1 MQMKTLIKVKKYWI
15 NLVTTINL
23 NKRKMKKITAIALV
37 LFTCLSSALFAQ
49 DKFGH
54 IHSEQ
59 LLMVMPETADAD
71 KAIQE
76 YNQLLE
82 AQVQAMYG
90 EYQTKTGEYQ
100 ANEALMTEIVKEAK
114 IKEIQDLEMRIQQFQ
129 QSSQESIQQKRNEVL
144 APLLEKAQNA
154 INEVAAEND
163 YTYIFDISLGSIVF
177 GKESHDIMPLVKAKL
192 GIQ

>member
-1 MQMKTLIKVKKYWI
+1 MRMKTLIKVKKYWI

-37 LFTCLSSALFAQ
+37 LFTCLSSALSAQ

-90 EYQTKTGEYQ
+90 EYQTKAGEYQ